1 MDYRLL
7 GPVEVVS
14 ATGAPLPVAGAKLQ
28 GLVVLLALD
37 PRSTVSSARLI
48 DALYDDPPPTVENA
62 VQQLVSKLRR
72 VLAEGGAPG
81 RVVTRPPGYCLDEPR
96 DAVDALRFERL
107 VGDARAAAGAG
118 DPSRAVRLVEEAL
131 GLWRGEAFAG
141 ATLGGEAAGVR
152 TRMAELRDAAIDD
165 RVDWELRRGNHTG
178 VVAELEAAVAATPL
192 RERRWGQLMV
202 ALYRCGRQSDA
213 LRTYRQARRMLAE
226 ELAVGPVRSC
236 AGWRPRSWRTIR
248 HSSPPSGHRRA
259 HEPADSRRTRSGPG
273 ACAARG
279 RPASAGTPRSR
290 SSRAWSSGPDW
301 SRWSARAAWAR
312 PASPSRSQSC
322 WNNAC
327 RAASAGSS

>member
-48 DALYDDPPPTVENA
+48 DALYNDPPATVENA

-118 DPSRAVRLVEEAL
+118 DPSRAVLLVEEAL

-141 ATLGGEAAGVR
+141 VTLGGEAAGVR

-165 RVDWELRRGNHTG
+165 RVDWELQRGNHTA

-213 LRTYRQARRMLAE
+213 LRTYRQARRTLAD
-226 ELAVGPVRSC
+226 ELGVAPGPELRRLEAAVLS
-236 AGWRPRSWRTIR
+236 
-248 HSSPPSGHRRA
+248 HD
-259 HEPADSRRTRSGPG
+259 PALAPTNVPTRVLRSGSG

-301 SRWSARAAWAR
+301 SRWSGQAAWAR
-312 PASPSRSQSC
+312 PASPSSSQSC

>member
-14 ATGAPLPVAGAKLQ
+14 ATGRPLPVAGAKLQ

-37 PRSTVSSARLI
+37 TRSTVSSARLI
-48 DALYDDPPPTVENA
+48 DALYDDPPLTVENA

-96 DAVDALRFERL
+96 DVVDALRFERI

-118 DPSRAVRLVEEAL
+118 DPSRGVRLVQEAL

-141 ATLGGEAAGVR
+141 ATLRGEAAGVR

-165 RVDWELRRGNHTG
+165 RVDWELQRGNHTG

-213 LRTYRQARRMLAE
+213 LRTYRHARRTLAE
-226 ELAVGPVRSC
+226 ELAVEPGPELRRLEAAVLAHDPTLVAPVGTVLPVNRDRTDPGRAGRVR
-236 AGWRPRSWRTIR
+236 RP
-248 HSSPPSGHRRA
+248 
-259 HEPADSRRTRSGPG
+259 
-273 ACAARG
+273 G
-279 RPASAGTPRSR
+279 RPASAGTARSR

-312 PASPSRSQSC
+312 RASPSRSQSC
-322 WNNAC
+322 WNSAY
-327 RAASAGSS
+327 RVASAGSS